1 MTVSM
6 DTQCLL
12 TNLSL
17 VFVSTIKRAFQK
29 PEIKVKKFPVNEI
42 KMYNGTPPDQAD
54 RQGVHHLLPQLRSNF
69 YFLSATDSF
78 RFNNQAMELLTG
90 KSATARSAEKVKST
104 LDLVDNTLGIHTAG
118 TVQAALSKSVTR
130 TAVGVLGKVLPG
142 GRMTRAA
149 LGLASN
155 LLNASQNQPTANVS
169 PASEADSLEALKK
182 LKELADAGVI
192 TQEEFTAKKKQLL
205 HL

>member
-1 MTVSM
+1 MKSKCTMVRP
-6 DTQCLL
+6 Q
-12 TNLSL
+12 
-17 VFVSTIKRAFQK
+17 IKQTGKEFIIYFRTCEVAFDF
-29 PEIKVKKFPVNEI
+29 I
-42 KMYNGTPPDQAD
+42 
-54 RQGVHHLLPQLRSNF
+54 S
-69 YFLSATDSF
+69 STDSF
-78 RFNNQAMELLTG
+78 KFYNQAVELLTG

-149 LGLASN
+149 LRLASN